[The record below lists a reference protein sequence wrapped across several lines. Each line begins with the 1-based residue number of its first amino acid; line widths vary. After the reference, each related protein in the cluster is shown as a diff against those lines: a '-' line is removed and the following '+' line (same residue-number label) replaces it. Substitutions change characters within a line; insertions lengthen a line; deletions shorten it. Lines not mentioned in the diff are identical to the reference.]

1 MIKPKKTVSK
11 IKERLLRDS
20 LIITLMLVR
29 AVAGHAQEVLIEL
42 GPDEIGVN
50 EIFTIRLTLKN
61 ASLKSYSDFPEIK
74 GLAKRNTSSSSSSS
88 YINGQVSSEQSIIQR
103 YTPLKEGIIVIPPF
117 SMEVNGKTVSSQGK
131 MVKIGPAVE
140 RRQNS
145 RSRFTDPFDQF
156 FGGRDERPTEF
167 IDIKEDAFLALTTD
181 KEEVYVGEGFT
192 TTFAFYVADANQ
204 APLQF
209 YEAGKQLSEILKNIR
224 PESCW
229 EENFNIENIYGKKV
243 NINGKRYTRYKIYQA
258 TYYPLN
264 LETIHFPSVPFE
276 MIKYKV
282 AKSPSFFGRDR
293 QEDFKTFY
301 TSEKSVK
308 VKALPPHPLKEGVA
322 VGVFEL
328 DESIDKTSVETG
340 SSFAYHF
347 NIYGEGNI
355 AGINAPQIATD
366 KKIDFYPPNFT
377 QDINRGNGRVTGTKK
392 FSYFGIPNE
401 PGHYEMGDY
410 FNWVFFNPETARY
423 DTLKS
428 QVAFEVTG
436 ESKQNNHISSN
447 DLGSFYNGID
457 GASNKPV
464 TLKKDKTRAVL
475 ANILLLAMLGAAS
488 FIFFK
493 K

>member
-1 MIKPKKTVSK
+1 MS
-11 IKERLLRDS
+11 
-20 LIITLMLVR
+20 
-29 AVAGHAQEVLIEL
+29 VAGRAQEVFIEL

-50 EIFTIRLTLKN
+50 EIFTIRLTIKN
-61 ASLKSYSDFPEIK
+61 ASLKSYSNFPEIE
-74 GLAKRNTSSSSSSS
+74 GLPKRNTSSSSSSS

-103 YTPLKEGIIVIPPF
+103 YTPLKEGTIVIPPF
-117 SMEVNGKTVSSQGK
+117 SMQVNGKTVSSQGK
-131 MVKIGPAVE
+131 RVKIGPAVK
-140 RRQNS
+140 RRQN
-145 RSRFTDPFDQF
+145 RNFIDPFDQF

-167 IDIKEDAFLALTTD
+167 IDIKADAFLALTTD

-192 TTFAFYVADANQ
+192 AILAFYVADANQ

-209 YEAGKQLSEILKNIR
+209 HEAGRQLSEILKNIR
-224 PESCW
+224 PENCW
-229 EENFNIENIYGKKV
+229 EENFNIENIYGEKV
-243 NINGKRYTRYKIYQA
+243 SINGKRYTRYKMYQA
-258 TYYPLN
+258 AYYPLN

-282 AKSPSFFGRDR
+282 ARSPSFFGRDR

-301 TSEKSVK
+301 TGEKSVK

-340 SSFAYHF
+340 ASFAYHF

-355 AGINAPQIATD
+355 AGINAPQIAAD

-401 PGHYEMGDY
+401 PGQYQMGDY

-428 QVAFEVTG
+428 QIAFEVTG

-447 DLGSFYNGID
+447 DLGSFYDAID
-457 GASNKPV
+457 GASNKPAS
-464 TLKKDKTRAVL
+464 LKKDKTQAVL
-475 ANILLLAMLGAAS
+475 ANIFLLAMLGAAG